1 MYHCAILKKT
11 KRQFLLSD
19 RTMYVERYAEKKHL
33 SRNVL
38 IGDWAEFEEKGDRM
52 KFFSVK
58 MNDIEQSK

>member
-1 MYHCAILKKT
+1 
-11 KRQFLLSD
+11 
-19 RTMYVERYAEKKHL
+19 MYVERYAEKKHL